1 MTATSPKQTSQ
12 KCCEGSFK
20 LFLLRHKSLNCY
32 GRIFI
37 GKGLLATLT
46 FVIGLLIGGI
56 GGGMLGIGSGAGI
69 GIATGLSAGVC
80 GIANAAQQ
88 EGLLTEEQVDQ
99 VFNRAVS
106 NLREL
111 TPDAEGSGETI
122 VGAASECD
130 AVLQKLRDASAS

>member
-1 MTATSPKQTSQ
+1 MSKA
-12 KCCEGSFK
+12 
-20 LFLLRHKSLNCY
+20 LLAVLT
-32 GRIFI
+32 FI
-37 GKGLLATLT
+37 GGLIL
-46 FVIGLLIGGI
+46 GGV
-56 GGGMLGIGSGAGI
+56 GGGMVGVGSGAGI

-111 TPDAEGSGETI
+111 APNMEDGGGEI
-122 VGAASECD
+122 VGAAGECD
-130 AVLQKLRDASAS
+130 AVLQQLREAASAS

>member
-1 MTATSPKQTSQ
+1 M
-12 KCCEGSFK
+12 GK
-20 LFLLRHKSLNCY
+20 LIL
-32 GRIFI
+32 
-37 GKGLLATLT
+37 GL
-46 FVIGLLIGGI
+46 VIGLIVGGI
-56 GGGMLGIGSGAGI
+56 GGGMLGVGTGAGA

-111 TPDAEGSGETI
+111 TPDAEENGETI

-130 AVLQKLRDASAS
+130 AFLQEMRNAAQSG

>member
-1 MTATSPKQTSQ
+1 MSKA
-12 KCCEGSFK
+12 
-20 LFLLRHKSLNCY
+20 
-32 GRIFI
+32 
-37 GKGLLATLT
+37 LLATLT
-46 FVIGLLIGGI
+46 FIVGLVVGGI
-56 GGGMLGIGSGAGI
+56 GGGLLGVGSGAGI

-111 TPDAEGSGETI
+111 TPDVEDSGEAI

-130 AVLQKLRDASAS
+130 AVLQKLRDAAASN

>member
-1 MTATSPKQTSQ
+1 M
-12 KCCEGSFK
+12 GK
-20 LFLLRHKSLNCY
+20 LIL
-32 GRIFI
+32 
-37 GKGLLATLT
+37 GL
-46 FVIGLLIGGI
+46 VIGLLIGGV
-56 GGGMLGIGSGAGI
+56 GGGMLGVGSGAGI

-106 NLREL
+106 NLKEL
-111 TPDAEGSGETI
+111 TPDAEEGGETI

-130 AVLQKLRDASAS
+130 AVLQKLRDAATSS

>member
-1 MTATSPKQTSQ
+1 M
-12 KCCEGSFK
+12 GK
-20 LFLLRHKSLNCY
+20 L
-32 GRIFI
+32 II
-37 GKGLLATLT
+37 GL
-46 FVIGLLIGGI
+46 VIGLIVGGI
-56 GGGMLGIGSGAGI
+56 GGGMLGVGSGAGV

-88 EGLLTEEQVDQ
+88 EGFLTEEEVDQ

-111 TPDAEGSGETI
+111 TPDAEDSGETI

-130 AVLQKLRDASAS
+130 SVLQQLRDAAASS

>member
-1 MTATSPKQTSQ
+1 M
-12 KCCEGSFK
+12 GK
-20 LFLLRHKSLNCY
+20 LIL
-32 GRIFI
+32 
-37 GKGLLATLT
+37 GL
-46 FVIGLLIGGI
+46 VIGLLVGGI
-56 GGGMLGIGSGAGI
+56 GGGMLGIGSGAGM

-99 VFNRAVS
+99 VFNRAVT

-111 TPDAEGSGETI
+111 TPDAEENGDAI

-130 AVLQKLRDASAS
+130 AVLQQLRDAAVSN

>member
-1 MTATSPKQTSQ
+1 M
-12 KCCEGSFK
+12 GK
-20 LFLLRHKSLNCY
+20 LIL
-32 GRIFI
+32 
-37 GKGLLATLT
+37 GL
-46 FVIGLLIGGI
+46 VIGLLVGGI
-56 GGGMLGIGSGAGI
+56 GGGMLGVGSGAGI

-88 EGLLTEEQVDQ
+88 EGLLTEEEVDQ

-111 TPDAEGSGETI
+111 TPDAEDSGETI

-130 AVLQKLRDASAS
+130 GVLQKLRDAATSS

>member
-1 MTATSPKQTSQ
+1 MS
-12 KCCEGSFK
+12 
-20 LFLLRHKSLNCY
+20 
-32 GRIFI
+32 
-37 GKGLLATLT
+37 KGLLATLT
-46 FVIGLLIGGI
+46 FIVGLLFGGI
-56 GGGMLGIGSGAGI
+56 GGGMMGLGSGAGI

-106 NLREL
+106 NLKEL
-111 TPDAEGSGETI
+111 APEAEEGGGEI

-130 AVLQKLRDASAS
+130 AVLQALRDAATSS

>member
-1 MTATSPKQTSQ
+1 M
-12 KCCEGSFK
+12 GK
-20 LFLLRHKSLNCY
+20 LIL
-32 GRIFI
+32 
-37 GKGLLATLT
+37 GL
-46 FVIGLLIGGI
+46 VIGLLVGGI
-56 GGGMLGIGSGAGI
+56 GGGMLGIGSGAGV

-106 NLREL
+106 NLRDL
-111 TPDAEGSGETI
+111 TPDAEAGGEAI

-130 AVLQKLRDASAS
+130 AVLQQLRDAATSN

>member
-1 MTATSPKQTSQ
+1 M
-12 KCCEGSFK
+12 GK
-20 LFLLRHKSLNCY
+20 LIL
-32 GRIFI
+32 
-37 GKGLLATLT
+37 GL
-46 FVIGLLIGGI
+46 FIGLLVGGI
-56 GGGMLGIGSGAGI
+56 GGGMLGVGSGAGI

-111 TPDAEGSGETI
+111 TPDAEESGETI

-130 AVLQKLRDASAS
+130 GVLQKLREAAASG

>member
-1 MTATSPKQTSQ
+1 M
-12 KCCEGSFK
+12 GK
-20 LFLLRHKSLNCY
+20 LIL
-32 GRIFI
+32 
-37 GKGLLATLT
+37 GL
-46 FVIGLLIGGI
+46 VIGLLVGGV
-56 GGGMLGIGSGAGI
+56 GGGMLGVGSGAGI

-111 TPDAEGSGETI
+111 TPDSEENGETI

-130 AVLQKLRDASAS
+130 GVLQQLREAAAFS

>member
-1 MTATSPKQTSQ
+1 M
-12 KCCEGSFK
+12 GK
-20 LFLLRHKSLNCY
+20 LIL
-32 GRIFI
+32 
-37 GKGLLATLT
+37 GL
-46 FVIGLLIGGI
+46 VIGLLVGGV
-56 GGGMLGIGSGAGI
+56 GGGMLGVGSGAGI

-111 TPDAEGSGETI
+111 TPDAEESGETI

-130 AVLQKLRDASAS
+130 GVLQKLREAAASS

>member
-1 MTATSPKQTSQ
+1 MGKA
-12 KCCEGSFK
+12 
-20 LFLLRHKSLNCY
+20 LLSVVV
-32 GRIFI
+32 FI
-37 GKGLLATLT
+37 
-46 FVIGLLIGGI
+46 IGLVVGGI
-56 GGGMLGIGSGAGI
+56 GGGMMGLGSGAGI

-106 NLREL
+106 NLKEL
-111 TPDAEGSGETI
+111 APDAGAEGGEI

-130 AVLQKLRDASAS
+130 AVLQRLRDAATSN

>member
-1 MTATSPKQTSQ
+1 M
-12 KCCEGSFK
+12 
-20 LFLLRHKSLNCY
+20 
-32 GRIFI
+32 

-46 FVIGLLIGGI
+46 FVIGLLVGGI

-80 GIANAAQQ
+80 GIAKAAQQ
-88 EGLLTEEQVDQ
+88 EGLLTQEQVDQ

-106 NLREL
+106 NLRDL
-111 TPDAEGSGETI
+111 TPDAEDSGEAI

-130 AVLQKLRDASAS
+130 AVLQKLREAAAS

>member
-1 MTATSPKQTSQ
+1 M
-12 KCCEGSFK
+12 GK
-20 LFLLRHKSLNCY
+20 LIL
-32 GRIFI
+32 
-37 GKGLLATLT
+37 GL
-46 FVIGLLIGGI
+46 VIGLLVGGI
-56 GGGMLGIGSGAGI
+56 GGGMLGVGSGAGI

-88 EGLLTEEQVDQ
+88 EGLLTEEEVDQ

-111 TPDAEGSGETI
+111 TPDAEDSGETI

-130 AVLQKLRDASAS
+130 DVLQKLRDTATSG